1 MWFQLPAGRGVSSFG
16 FPEISSKL
24 EITSKLRRNY
34 VEKTQYPGF
43 AMRGGAW
50 LDPRNFFK
58 IPFLAPE
65 RPRSR
70 SSKLLKGFGSKVRV
84 VHASFDFA
92 FERVDVSNDIAANIY
107 SCTI

>member
-1 MWFQLPAGRGVSSFG
+1 MRGVVRF
-16 FPEISSKL
+16 
-24 EITSKLRRNY
+24 
-34 VEKTQYPGF
+34 
-43 AMRGGAW
+43 
-50 LDPRNFFK
+50 DPRTYLK

-65 RPRSR
+65 RSRSR

-84 VHASFDFA
+84 VHASFAFS